1 MIRCFFLPTAL
12 GRGSWKR
19 SFWPTILHL
28 GFNTE
33 TQRERERE
41 NCLCSHYSFCTMN
54 KSSLFGAVLGKV
66 SLKNLP
72 SPSPPVAS
80 PQKTTRLLPWILFI
94 SKTLAVASFAAVPA
108 LGCPRIKRW
117 DLTRRWLTS
126 LSLATQHQQYIG
138 CKTCAGR
145 VEGGGCQHFRQ
156 VEHLKST

>member
-1 MIRCFFLPTAL
+1 MIRCFFLQTAL

-33 TQRERERE
+33 TERERE
-41 NCLCSHYSFCTMN
+41 NCLCSHYSFSTMN
-54 KSSLFGAVLGKV
+54 KSSLLWAVLGKV

-72 SPSPPVAS
+72 SPPPVAS
-80 PQKTTRLLPWILFI
+80 PQKTTHLLPWMVFI

-126 LSLATQHQQYIG
+126 LSLATQHQQYIR

-145 VEGGGCQHFRQ
+145 VEGGGCQHLRQ
-156 VEHLKST
+156 VEYKST